1 MTHPYAQW
9 RLSLI
14 CAAMLTLTACTSA
27 PPEQAAPSPS
37 TEQAKAAAPAA
48 ETDTAATPDT
58 QASAEKLKFKRDDGS
73 EAFSIKFRAD
83 GAKLVD
89 GDDQE
94 IARFTLD
101 ESGKVKIKDP
111 SDAVLGYVITQE
123 GYWKVEN
130 AEQTQELFILRA
142 QDDGDY
148 KLEDGS
154 DAQIYRIKQRDYGY
168 EVETPDKT
176 SLYKV
181 KLKDGKL
188 SLRDANEVTVMST
201 QSPLVP
207 IAMACF
213 GFDVLTPEQQAALAY
228 AVNLAGG
235 Q

>member
-1 MTHPYAQW
+1 M
-9 RLSLI
+9 
-14 CAAMLTLTACTSA
+14 
-27 PPEQAAPSPS
+27 
-37 TEQAKAAAPAA
+37 
-48 ETDTAATPDT
+48 
-58 QASAEKLKFKRDDGS
+58 
-73 EAFSIKFRAD
+73 
-83 GAKLVD
+83 D